1 MTVYIHAL
9 REEGDRTSRYLYS
22 RFGTFLSTPSARRAT
37 DLPLFCDGDRHDF
50 YPRPP
55 RGGRRRALLPLSSAV
70 NFYPRPPRGGRRR
83 ALLPLSSAVNFY
95 PRPPRGGRHPQP
107 PDRRCQNQIS
117 IHALREE
124 GDMPRSTPTSA
135 GAYFY
140 PRPPRGGRP
149 IADYFGIPTGVISI
163 HALREEGDVLMLVSV
178 YVIFTISIHA
188 LREEG
193 DSAVQI
199 LDTVLNISIHAL
211 REEGDFS
218 EHPPFSTIT
227 HFYPRP
233 PRGGRPFHRSGHRR
247 SAKFLPTPSA
257 RRATLCLLFLFVLF
271 VFLPTPS
278 ARRATSALWAMTSS
292 HRYFYPRP
300 PRGGRPGTAGRWPHR
315 QRISTHALREE
326 GDQFGPG
333 SFNYTIN
340 ISTHALREE
349 GDQTVGGL
357 IYDQH
362 NFYPRPPRGGRPG
375 KGHRFRAIMKFLPTP
390 SARRATQLS

>member
-1 MTVYIHAL
+1 M
-9 REEGDRTSRYLYS
+9 
-22 RFGTFLSTPSARRAT
+22 
-37 DLPLFCDGDRHDF
+37 
-50 YPRPP
+50 
-55 RGGRRRALLPLSSAV
+55 
-70 NFYPRPPRGGRRR
+70 
-83 ALLPLSSAVNFY
+83 
-95 PRPPRGGRHPQP
+95 
-107 PDRRCQNQIS
+107 
-117 IHALREE
+117 
-124 GDMPRSTPTSA
+124 
-135 GAYFY
+135 
-140 PRPPRGGRP
+140 
-149 IADYFGIPTGVISI
+149 
-163 HALREEGDVLMLVSV
+163 
-178 YVIFTISIHA
+178 
-188 LREEG
+188 
-193 DSAVQI
+193 QI

-362 NFYPRPPRGGRPG
+362 NFYPRPPRGGR
-375 KGHRFRAIMKFLPTP
+375 RFLEVAGQVQRIFLPTP
-390 SARRATQLS
+390 SARRATWVSKSRSRVCHLFLPTPSARRATGKRAQIPRYYEISTHALREEGDPALVVVVFVPPVFLPTPSARRATAFCLCASAVRSDFYPRPPRGGRPFRTMFFMSHSSAFLPTPSARRATRYMIIVIS